1 VVDASEAASYGHK
14 LLVSAMP
21 DFAQLLARDRL
32 DLVGIFLA
40 AASLATSDLDAK
52 RVLRPRIG
60 FASDFEAASAE
71 TSTAGAA
78 AETTSALAF

>member
-1 VVDASEAASYGHK
+1 
-14 LLVSAMP
+14 MP

-40 AASLATSDLDAK
+40 AAALLATADFGAK
-52 RVLRPRIG
+52 WVLRLRIG